1 MTTRPTLVAHR
12 GYPTRYPENTLIGY
26 RAAIAAGAQWI
37 ETDIQLTRDRSV
49 MLYHDATLERIS
61 GLPGSILD
69 MTRSEVESTPASH
82 ATVFGDRFADEPVAS
97 LEGFVELL
105 AGHSNVQA
113 MVEIKQESIDR
124 FDVRT
129 VVEEMHRR
137 LESIRLQ
144 CVIISKNKE
153 AILEARRDHD
163 YRIGWVLPSWDDQG
177 REFAEREE
185 PDFMIC
191 KVKRFP
197 QSDAEIWTGP
207 WNWMIYN
214 IDDADQA
221 LQQPSRGIGFV
232 ESNAIGE
239 LLNDPRL
246 KP

>member
-26 RAAIAAGAQWI
+26 RAAITAGTQWI

-49 MLYHDATLERIS
+49 MLYHDATLKRIS

-69 MTRSEVESTPASH
+69 LTRAEVESIQAGHT
-82 ATVFGDRFADEPVAS
+82 TVFGDRFADEPVAS
-97 LEGFVELL
+97 LEGFAELL
-105 AGHSNVQA
+105 SDHPKVQA

-124 FDVRT
+124 FDVPT
-129 VVEEMHRR
+129 VVEEMHRV
-137 LESIRLQ
+137 LEPLRWQ

-153 AILEARRDHD
+153 AILQARRDHD
-163 YRIGWVLPSWDDQG
+163 YRIGWVLPTWDDQG

-197 QSDAEIWTGP
+197 KTDAEIWTGA

-214 IDDADQA
+214 VDDTDQA
-221 LQQPSRGIGFV
+221 LQQPSRGIRFV
-232 ESNAIGE
+232 ETNAIGQ

-246 KP
+246 QP